1 MSDPIL
7 LAAGEGE
14 VITDREARTVRVTA
28 GWDELVVTES
38 RYGQGERGPD
48 LHVHREHADAFYVLD
63 GRLVFGLADIELTA
77 GPGTFILIPPN
88 VAHTFRNEEE
98 ADARFLN
105 FHAPGKGFDDYLR
118 GGAKDPA
125 FDSFEPPPDGGLPA
139 SEALVSG
146 PGEGRRLSL
155 GPSSLLLKAGVDDG
169 MGSLAF
175 LESTVAPGFP
185 GPPLHRHERMVD
197 SFFVLEGT
205 LALRL
210 GDETHEVGPGGF
222 GSVPPGAPHTF
233 SNPSGDPVRAL
244 NFMAPAGFER
254 YLVEVS
260 QLDGPPNPET
270 LGRVA
275 SNYDFVAI
283 SSG

>member
-1 MSDPIL
+1 MRDPIL

-63 GRLVFGLADIELTA
+63 GRLVFGLADTELTA

-88 VAHTFRNEEE
+88 VAHTFRNEEA

-125 FDSFEPPPDGGLPA
+125 FDSYDPPPDGGLPA

-146 PGEGRRLSL
+146 PGEGRALPL
-155 GPSSLLLKAGVDDG
+155 GPSAALLKGGVDDG
-169 MGSLAF
+169 MGSLAL
-175 LESTVAPGFP
+175 LEITVAPGFE

-197 SFFVLEGT
+197 SFFILEGT
-205 LALRL
+205 LPLRL
-210 GDETHEVGPGGF
+210 GDETRELGPGGF
-222 GSVPPGAPHTF
+222 GSLPPGTPHTF
-233 SNPSGDPVRAL
+233 SNPSDEPVRAL
-244 NFMAPAGFER
+244 SVMAPAGFER

-260 QLDGPPNPET
+260 ELDGAPDPNT
-270 LGRVA
+270 LARVA
-275 SNYDFVAI
+275 SKYDFAVI
-283 SSG
+283 